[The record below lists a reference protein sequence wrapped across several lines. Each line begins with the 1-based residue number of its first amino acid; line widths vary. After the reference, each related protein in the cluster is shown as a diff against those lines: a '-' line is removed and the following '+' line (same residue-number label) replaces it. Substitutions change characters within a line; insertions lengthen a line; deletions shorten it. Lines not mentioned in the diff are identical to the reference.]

1 MQLQQQMQRNSQ
13 QLKYVMTSRKP
24 HMMDG
29 PDNQDNVNVRTGP
42 CPSSGTVI
50 CFDGGECEERS
61 TSIGCQS
68 QCYFPVNEAAIQKCN
83 ADNNVV
89 EGFRENF
96 AIMGAVY
103 PGRLASCGK
112 IVGAT

>member
-1 MQLQQQMQRNSQ
+1 
-13 QLKYVMTSRKP
+13 MTSGKP

-29 PDNQDNVNVRTGP
+29 PDNQDNVDVGTGP

-68 QCYFPVNEAAIQKCN
+68 QCYFPVNGDSSDAALEAAIQKCN
-83 ADNNVV
+83 ADNNVG
-89 EGFRENF
+89 EGFRENC

-112 IVGAT
+112 IGGAT

>member
-13 QLKYVMTSRKP
+13 QLK
-24 HMMDG
+24 
-29 PDNQDNVNVRTGP
+29 
-42 CPSSGTVI
+42 
-50 CFDGGECEERS
+50 
-61 TSIGCQS
+61 
-68 QCYFPVNEAAIQKCN
+68 
-83 ADNNVV
+83 
-89 EGFRENF
+89 ENF